1 MEVVDKIRYFFD
13 VIREIAHILAGILN
27 KETYCYMLKTSKQ
40 ILYTLFAHAV

>member
-1 MEVVDKIRYFFD
+1 MRYL
-13 VIREIAHILAGILN
+13 IAHILAGILN